1 MELFCASFESPIGIV
16 EVTATASHIV
26 TVDFVEEAQLQ
37 TKQPEVL
44 QRAITQLREYF
55 AGTRQVFDVPYQF
68 NGTVFQQKVWYA
80 LTTVPYNKTAS
91 YKDIAIYIGNEKA
104 VRAVGMTNGKNPI
117 SIIVP
122 CHRIIGSN
130 GKLTG
135 YAGGVWRKEWLLHH
149 EQQFGGAL

>member
-37 TKQPEVL
+37 TEQPEVL

-68 NGTVFQQKVWYA
+68 NGTVFQQKVWHA